1 MSLQEI
7 GIIIGI
13 TFMYATPLIYA
24 AIGGVMS
31 ENTGVVN
38 IGLEGIMSIGALIA
52 ATVAHFSGSPWL
64 AFLCGGL
71 AGLIIAIPHAL
82 ATIKFGADHVVSGTA
97 INFLGPGLAL
107 FLCRIFFDGGA
118 TSKPLT
124 MDQKLPQLFQHTFAE
139 GSFLK
144 SVFNQYATFYIAL
157 ILVALV
163 YIILYNTKLGLRMRA
178 VGEHPLAADT
188 LGINVRKIKYF
199 GVLSSGF
206 LAGLGGA
213 SLSIAVVANFR
224 TTLVSGQGFIALAAM
239 IFGNWKPQ
247 GALMASLLFGLAQG
261 LAIHFGGGNTQIP
274 SSVLSML
281 PYVLTLIILVITSG
295 KSRSPKANGLQY
307 VKKN

>member
-1 MSLQEI
+1 MSIQEI

-13 TFMYATPLIYA
+13 TFMYATPLIFA
-24 AIGGVMS
+24 SLGGVMS

-38 IGLEGIMSIGALIA
+38 IGLEGIMSIGALIGA
-52 ATVAHFSGSPWL
+52 SIAHFTGNPWL
-64 AFLCGGL
+64 AFICGGL
-71 AGLIIAIPHAL
+71 AGIILTIPHAI
-82 ATIKFGADHVVSGTA
+82 ATVNFGADHVISGTA
-97 INFLGPGLAL
+97 LNFLGPGLSL
-107 FLCRIFFDGGA
+107 FLCRLLFDGGA
-118 TSKPLT
+118 TSTPLT
-124 MDQKLPQLFQHTFAE
+124 MDQKLPQWLTNVFKD

-144 SVFNQYATFYIAL
+144 SAFNQYATFYIAL
-157 ILVALV
+157 ILVVIV
-163 YIILYNTKLGLRMRA
+163 YIILYRTKLGLRMRA

-188 LGINVRKIKYF
+188 LGINVRAIKYF

-261 LAIHFGGGNTQIP
+261 LAIHFGGGNLNIP

-281 PYVLTLIILVITSG
+281 PYVLTLIILIITSG
-295 KSRSPKANGLQY
+295 KNRAPKANGLQY

>member
-1 MSLQEI
+1 MSIQEI

-24 AIGGVMS
+24 SIGGVMS

-52 ATVAHFSGSPWL
+52 ASVAHFTGNPWL

-71 AGLIIAIPHAL
+71 AGVIITIPHAVS
-82 ATIKFGADHVVSGTA
+82 TIRFGADHVISGTA
-97 INFLGPGLAL
+97 LNFLGPGLSL
-107 FLCRIFFDGGA
+107 FLCRLFFDGGA
-118 TSKPLT
+118 TSTPLT
-124 MDQKLPQLFQHTFAE
+124 MEQKLPQWFTNVFPD

-144 SVFNQYATFYIAL
+144 SAFNQYATFYIAL
-157 ILVALV
+157 ILVAIV
-163 YIILYNTKLGLRMRA
+163 YIILYKTKLGLRMRA

-188 LGINVRKIKYF
+188 LGINVRAIKYF
-199 GVLSSGF
+199 GTLSSGF

-261 LAIHFGGGNTQIP
+261 LAIHFGGGNLNIP

-281 PYVLTLIILVITSG
+281 PYVLTLVILIITSG
-295 KSRSPKANGLQY
+295 KNRAPKANGLQY